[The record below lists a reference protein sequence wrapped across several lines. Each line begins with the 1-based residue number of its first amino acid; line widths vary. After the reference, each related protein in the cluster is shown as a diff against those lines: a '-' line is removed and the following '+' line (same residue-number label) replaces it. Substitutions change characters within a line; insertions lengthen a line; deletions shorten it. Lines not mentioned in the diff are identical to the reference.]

1 MLWNTVDWPDVDGS
15 QLWNTLEIPEKMLAC
30 LFTPCDPHGDLPI
43 VLNVPKG
50 MDSGHLGIYG
60 RQRVHKTLPMPR
72 VF

>member
-43 VLNVPKG
+43 VLNVPK
-50 MDSGHLGIYG
+50 
-60 RQRVHKTLPMPR
+60 TLPMPR